1 MKYQKLLSGFETQ
14 LDALESG
21 SEDILFKAES
31 GIVLVE
37 RAIRKLQTEIVN
49 KTFGS
54 QEDEIY
60 FFKHIKP
67 QIFSKLIYYVKL
79 FNIESKRP
87 RGNESAQVKYL
98 QHQIGKLQIFF
109 NDNLEFYN
117 YYRRGA
123 MSLDKQ
129 YFIRGKRDL
138 RLPLE
143 SFHFLIDEQFST
155 CHDGTVATIMAYDML
170 IVYLRREVDNLNN
183 TAIESPK
190 STPMEKPSKLF
201 WTGSKTDL
209 IELLYALQ
217 SSGSI
222 NSGTTD
228 IKELASHFEHF
239 YNIDLGNYYH
249 TFIEIRSRK
258 NSRTKFLDRLIKML
272 NQRME
277 SLDE

>member
-1 MKYQKLLSGFETQ
+1 MKYLKLLSVFESH
-14 LDALESG
+14 LDALEG
-21 SEDILFKAES
+21 GKGDVLFKAEK

-37 RAIRKLQTEIVN
+37 KSIRQLQKEITG
-49 KTFGS
+49 KPFATP
-54 QEDEIY
+54 EDEIY

-79 FNIESKRP
+79 FNLESKRP
-87 RGNESAQVKYL
+87 RGNDAAQIKYL
-98 QHQIGKLQIFF
+98 QNQIDKLQAFF

-123 MSLDKQ
+123 MSLDEQ
-129 YFIRGKRDL
+129 YFIRGNRDL

-143 SFHFLIDEQFST
+143 SFHFLIDDQFST
-155 CHDGTVATIMAYDML
+155 CHDGTVSTIMAYDML
-170 IVYLRREVDNLNN
+170 IVYLKKEIDDLNINLE
-183 TAIESPK
+183 TQK
-190 STPMEKPSKLF
+190 SIAMEKPSKLF

-209 IELLYALQ
+209 IELIYALHASQ
-217 SSGSI
+217 SI
-222 NSGTTD
+222 NGGTVD
-228 IKELASHFEHF
+228 IKEMASHFEHF

-258 NSRTKFLDRLIKML
+258 TTRTRFLEKLIDAL
-272 NQRME
+272 QHRMD

>member
-1 MKYQKLLSGFETQ
+1 MKYLKLLSVFESH
-14 LDALESG
+14 LDALEG
-21 SEDILFKAES
+21 GKGDVLFKAEK

-37 RAIRKLQTEIVN
+37 KSIRQLQKEITG
-49 KTFGS
+49 KPFATP
-54 QEDEIY
+54 EDEIY

-87 RGNESAQVKYL
+87 RGNDAAQIKYL
-98 QHQIGKLQIFF
+98 QNQIDKLQAFF

-123 MSLDKQ
+123 MSLDEQ
-129 YFIRGKRDL
+129 YFIRGNRDL

-143 SFHFLIDEQFST
+143 SFHFLIDDQFST
-155 CHDGTVATIMAYDML
+155 CHDGTVSTIMAYDML
-170 IVYLRREVDNLNN
+170 IVYLKKEIDDLNINLE
-183 TAIESPK
+183 TQK
-190 STPMEKPSKLF
+190 SIAMEKPSKLF

-209 IELLYALQ
+209 IELIYALHASQ
-217 SSGSI
+217 SI
-222 NSGTTD
+222 NGGTVD
-228 IKELASHFEHF
+228 IKEMASHFEHF

-258 NSRTKFLDRLIKML
+258 TTRTRFLEKLIDAL
-272 NQRME
+272 QHRMD